1 MTLLLTA
8 AVVQFVKR
16 QRGEGP
22 PPEQRV
28 DNEEEEARELQD
40 IELSTVTSTEHM
52 GWKELA
58 AHLEQ
63 IF

>member
-8 AVVQFVKR
+8 AVVRFVKR

-22 PPEQRV
+22 PPEQREN
-28 DNEEEEARELQD
+28 NEEEAPELQD
-40 IELSTVTSTEHM
+40 TELSTVTSTERM
-52 GWKELA
+52 GWQEMA
-58 AHLEQ
+58 AFLED